1 MKLMDPIIGTIL
13 VALITG
19 IFSIVTLR
27 IQKNQDKLIRKIDE
41 QTIFIEQEKSVRQKL
56 VQAEKRRDGIIEQ
69 MTILSMKINIH
80 LINTLAEVDG
90 RIVDDLKKTSNELEA
105 SYKEASDAIK
115 DISREYEVLINLSN
129 HAQSELERMN
139 ANRKG
144 NKR

>member
-1 MKLMDPIIGTIL
+1 MDPIIGTIL